1 MNAVSPGGRREA
13 AALKTQLLQRL
24 GRWLPVGSPQF
35 PRGLDLW
42 LAGSALALLSL
53 GLVMV
58 ASASI
63 GLATGHGDALFFAKR
78 HLLYLSLAGA
88 LAVVVLRI
96 PLAWWYA
103 QSATLLIVALLL
115 LVIVL
120 IPGIGR
126 EVNGSRRWLALGP
139 FTLQVGEFAKL
150 AMVVFTAAYLQRRQL
165 HLREEWRDFAKPL
178 AIVCVLAVLML
189 LQPDLGSIV
198 VIAATV
204 VTMLFL
210 AGVRLWQF
218 FLLISAGVATLAALV
233 LLSPYRAQRL
243 VAYLDPWA
251 DQYDSGYQLIQSL
264 IAFGRGGWF
273 GVGLGN
279 SVQKALYLPE
289 AHTDFIFAIFAE
301 EFGWLGVVV
310 VVLAFTV
317 LVARCFVCARSA
329 MQRQDWFATYIS
341 FGVGILLAGQAFINI
356 GVTSGL
362 LPTKGLTLPLVSYGG
377 SSLLACSAMVALVLR
392 IGAEME
398 QRAEAARQVRRERS
412 GG

>member
-1 MNAVSPGGRREA
+1 MNTAAPGVRGGA
-13 AALKTQLLQRL
+13 AASKTQLLHRL
-24 GRWLPVGSPQF
+24 GRWLPVGSSPAI
-35 PRGLDLW
+35 RDLDRW

-63 GLATGHGDALFFAKR
+63 GLATGHGDALYFAKR
-78 HLLYLSLAGA
+78 HLLYLSLSGA

-115 LVIVL
+115 LVVVL

-126 EVNGSRRWLALGP
+126 EVNGSRRWLGLGP
-139 FTLQVGEFAKL
+139 FSLQVGEFAKL

-218 FLLISAGVATLAALV
+218 FLLISAGVAALAGLV
-233 LLSPYRAQRL
+233 MLSPYRAQRL

-310 VVLAFTV
+310 VVLAFSL
-317 LVARCFVCARSA
+317 LVARCFACARAA
-329 MQRQDWFATYIS
+329 MQRQDWFATYIA
-341 FGVGILLAGQAFINI
+341 FGIGILLAGQAFINI

-377 SSLLACSAMVALVLR
+377 SSLLASSAMVALVLR

-398 QRAEAARQVRRERS
+398 QRAEVARQVRRERS

>member
-1 MNAVSPGGRREA
+1 MNTAAPGVRGEA
-13 AALKTQLLQRL
+13 AASKTQLLQRL
-24 GRWLPVGSPQF
+24 DRWLPVGSSPST
-35 PRGLDLW
+35 RDLDRW

-63 GLATGHGDALFFAKR
+63 GLATGHGDALYFAKR
-78 HLLYLSLAGA
+78 HLLYLSLSGA

-115 LVIVL
+115 LVVVL

-139 FTLQVGEFAKL
+139 FSLQVGEFAKL

-218 FLLISAGVATLAALV
+218 FLLISAGVAALAGLV

-310 VVLAFTV
+310 VVLAFSL

-377 SSLLACSAMVALVLR
+377 SSLLASSAMVALVLR
-392 IGAEME
+392 ISAEME
-398 QRAEAARQVRRERS
+398 QRAEVARQVRRERS

>member
-1 MNAVSPGGRREA
+1 MNAASPEARSA
-13 AALKTQLLQRL
+13 AAAPKAQLLQRL
-24 GRWLPVGSPQF
+24 GRWFPVGSSP
-35 PRGLDLW
+35 PTRGLDRW
-42 LAGSALALLSL
+42 LAGSTLALLSL

-63 GLATGHGDALFFAKR
+63 GLATGHGDTLFFAKR
-78 HLLYLSLAGA
+78 HLLYLSLSGA
-88 LAVVVLRI
+88 LIAVVLRI

-115 LVIVL
+115 LVAVL

-139 FTLQVGEFAKL
+139 FSLQVGEFAKL

-218 FLLISAGVATLAALV
+218 FLLIAAGMAALAGLV

-310 VVLAFTV
+310 VVLAFSL

-377 SSLLACSAMVALVLR
+377 SSLLASSAMVALVLR

-398 QRAEAARQVRRERS
+398 QRAEVARQVRRERS

>member
-1 MNAVSPGGRREA
+1 
-13 AALKTQLLQRL
+13 
-24 GRWLPVGSPQF
+24 
-35 PRGLDLW
+35 
-42 LAGSALALLSL
+42 ALLSL

-63 GLATGHGDALFFAKR
+63 GLATGHGDTLFFAKR
-78 HLLYLSLAGA
+78 HLLYLSLSGA
-88 LAVVVLRI
+88 LVAVVLRI

-115 LVIVL
+115 LVVVL

-139 FTLQVGEFAKL
+139 FSLQVGEFAKL

-218 FLLISAGVATLAALV
+218 FLLISAGMAALAGLV

-310 VVLAFTV
+310 VVLVFSL

-329 MQRQDWFATYIS
+329 MRRQDWFATYIS

-377 SSLLACSAMVALVLR
+377 SSLVASCAMVALVLR

-398 QRAEAARQVRRERS
+398 QRAEVARQVRRERS

>member
-1 MNAVSPGGRREA
+1 MSAVSPGTGREGGA
-13 AALKTQLLQRL
+13 APPRWLAFL
-24 GRWLPVGSPQF
+24 GRWSAVGEPLLL
-35 PRGLDLW
+35 RGLDPW
-42 LAGSALALLSL
+42 LIVSALALLSL

-63 GLATGHGDALFFAKR
+63 GMATDHGDALYFIKR
-78 HLLYLSLAGA
+78 HLLYLVLSAG
-88 LAVVVLRI
+88 LVGVVLRI

-103 QSATLLIVALLL
+103 QSATLLLVAVALLGL
-115 LVIVL
+115 VL

-139 FTLQVGEFAKL
+139 FSLQAGEFAKL

-178 AIVCVLAVLML
+178 AILGVLAVLLL

-218 FLLISAGVATLAALV
+218 FLLMSAGVAALAALV
-233 LLSPYRAQRL
+233 LFSPYRAQRL

-251 DQYDSGYQLIQSL
+251 DQYDSGYQLTQSL

-301 EFGWLGVVV
+301 EFGWIGVAAVIAV
-310 VVLAFTV
+310 FAL
-317 LVARCFVCARSA
+317 LVTRCFVCARSA
-329 MQRQDWFATYIS
+329 MQRQDWFATYIA
-341 FGVGILLAGQAFINI
+341 FGVGIQLAGQAFINI

-377 SSLLACSAMVALVLR
+377 SSLLGCCAMVALVLR

-398 QRAEAARQVRRERS
+398 QRAESARQVRRERS

>member
-1 MNAVSPGGRREA
+1 MSAVASGAGREGP
-13 AALKTQLLQRL
+13 ALKPRLRQQLD
-24 GRWLPVGSPQF
+24 RWLPAGSPVL
-35 PRGLDLW
+35 PRGLDPW
-42 LAGSALALLSL
+42 LAGSALALVSL

-58 ASASI
+58 ASASV
-63 GLATGHGDALFFAKR
+63 GLAIGHGDALFFVKR
-78 HLLYLSLAGA
+78 HLLYLGLSGV

-103 QSATLLIVALLL
+103 QSATLLIAAVLLL
-115 LVIVL
+115 AIVL

-139 FTLQVGEFAKL
+139 FSLQVGEFAKL

-178 AIVCVLAVLML
+178 AILGVLAVLLL
-189 LQPDLGSIV
+189 LQPDLGTIV
-198 VIAATV
+198 VIGATV

-218 FLLISAGVATLAALV
+218 FLLMSVGVAALAGLV

-251 DQYDSGYQLIQSL
+251 DQYDSGYQLTQSL

-310 VVLAFTV
+310 VVMVFSL
-317 LVARCFVCARSA
+317 LVARCFVCARGA
-329 MQRQDWFATYIS
+329 MQRQDWFATYIA

>member
-1 MNAVSPGGRREA
+1 MRSVSHGESREG
-13 AALKTQLLQRL
+13 AALNTHLFQQV
-24 GRWLPVGSPQF
+24 GRWLPVGSPLF
-35 PRGLDLW
+35 PRGLDPW
-42 LAGSALALLSL
+42 LAGCALVLLSL

-63 GLATGHGDALFFAKR
+63 GVATGQGDALYFVKR
-78 HLLYLSLAGA
+78 HLLYLSLSGA
-88 LAVVVLRI
+88 LALVVLRI

-103 QSATLLIVALLL
+103 QSATLLIAAVLLL
-115 LVIVL
+115 TVVL

-139 FTLQVGEFAKL
+139 FTFQVGEFAKM

-178 AIVCVLAVLML
+178 AIVGLMAVLLL

-204 VTMLFL
+204 VAMLFL

-218 FLLISAGVATLAALV
+218 FMLIFAGAIALAGLV
-233 LLSPYRAQRL
+233 LVSPYRAQRL

-279 SVQKALYLPE
+279 SVQKASYLPE

-301 EFGWLGVVV
+301 EFGWIGVVA
-310 VVLAFTV
+310 VVLLFTL
-317 LVARCFVCARSA
+317 LVERCFSCARSA
-329 MQRQDWFATYIS
+329 MRRQDWFATYIS
-341 FGVGILLAGQAFINI
+341 FGIGILLAGQAFINI

-377 SSLLACSAMVALVLR
+377 SSLLVCSAMVALVLR

>member
-1 MNAVSPGGRREA
+1 MKTASHGDNRDGA
-13 AALKTQLLQRL
+13 AFRTQLLQQVDK
-24 GRWLPVGSPQF
+24 WFPVGSPLL
-35 PRGLDLW
+35 PRGLDPW

-63 GLATGHGDALFFAKR
+63 GLATGHGDALFFVKR
-78 HLLYLSLAGA
+78 HLLYLGLAGM
-88 LAVVVLRI
+88 LAVIVLRVS
-96 PLAWWYA
+96 LAWWYT
-103 QSATLLIVALLL
+103 QSATLLIVAVVLLAL
-115 LVIVL
+115 VL

-126 EVNGSRRWLALGP
+126 EVNGSRRWLALGS
-139 FTLQVGEFAKL
+139 FSFQVGEFAKL

-165 HLREEWRDFAKPL
+165 HLREEWQDFAKPL
-178 AIVCVLAVLML
+178 AILGVLAVLML

-198 VIAATV
+198 VIAATIV
-204 VTMLFL
+204 MMLFL
-210 AGVRLWQF
+210 AGVRLGQF
-218 FLLISAGVATLAALV
+218 FLLMSLGAAALAALV
-233 LLSPYRAQRL
+233 LYSPYRAQRL

-251 DQYDSGYQLIQSL
+251 DQYDSGYQLTQSL

-301 EFGWLGVVV
+301 EFGWLGVVA
-310 VVLAFTV
+310 VVLVFSL
-317 LVARCFVCARSA
+317 LVARCFACARSA
-329 MQRQDWFATYIS
+329 MQRQDWFATYIA
-341 FGVGILLAGQAFINI
+341 FGVGILIAGQAFINI
-356 GVTSGL
+356 GVTAGL

-377 SSLLACSAMVALVLR
+377 SSLLASSAMVALVLR

-398 QRAEAARQVRRERS
+398 QRAEVARQVRRERS